1 MVAKTLRMKN
11 GSSVRKMARNTL
23 SIEVRPAILRLD
35 KTSEAPSVQNRSLG
49 VGKVAGDVKLNADG
63 KADKIEGE
71 VWNAVSCLKDTLK
84 GN

>member
-1 MVAKTLRMKN
+1 
-11 GSSVRKMARNTL
+11 
-23 SIEVRPAILRLD
+23 
-35 KTSEAPSVQNRSLG
+35 
-49 VGKVAGDVKLNADG
+49 VAGDVKLNADG